1 MSAPQTMQQALT
13 RSLLLISVVAVLA
26 CVVAVV
32 ATGTLLLRGYAE
44 RNLTLIAQQAAY
56 SVEVAVVFNDADAI
70 ERALQPILSQGEE
83 ISVRV
88 TDAQGQLLYQRQ
100 SVDAGNVT
108 LPDWLDPAPV
118 DMPIVT
124 GGSTIGRVH
133 IAGETGGIDSLLL
146 GALTG
151 ALLAFAATYAVM
163 VGIRSQLNRRIIK
176 PMQSLS
182 AIAHRARDEGDFA
195 ARAEPTA
202 IAEIHSFGQD
212 FNALLHQL
220 QQWQRQIDDTHSLLN
235 QRANFDDLSGLPNRG
250 YFGERV
256 ADAIRH
262 AERTQGT
269 FALLFMDGDRFKE
282 INDRH
287 GHAAGDMVIT
297 EIARRLSALLRVGD
311 VAARLGGDEFAVLVQ
326 HMNDI
331 SDADAVVARIRDAM
345 AVPITLDD
353 SVTTTISLSV
363 GVAVYPRD
371 GQNAQTLTNHAD
383 QDMYRNKHSK
393 A

>member
-1 MSAPQTMQQALT
+1 
-13 RSLLLISVVAVLA
+13 
-26 CVVAVV
+26 
-32 ATGTLLLRGYAE
+32 
-44 RNLTLIAQQAAY
+44 
-56 SVEVAVVFNDADAI
+56 VFNDADAI

-88 TDAQGQLLYQRQ
+88 TDAAGQMIYQRQ
-100 SVDAGNVT
+100 SVDAENVT

-124 GGSTIGRVH
+124 GGSTIGRVY

-163 VGIRSQLNRRIIK
+163 LITRNQLDRRIIK

-195 ARAEPTA
+195 ARAKPTA
-202 IAEIHSFGQD
+202 IAEIHNFGQD

-262 AERTQGT
+262 AERTQET

-282 INDRH
+282 INDQH
-287 GHAAGDMVIT
+287 GHAAGDIVIT
-297 EIARRLSALLRVGD
+297 EVARRLSALLRVGD

-331 SDADAVVARIRDAM
+331 RDADAVVARIRDAM
-345 AVPITLDD
+345 AVPITLGDN
-353 SVTTTISLSV
+353 VTTTISLSV

-371 GQNAQTLTNHAD
+371 GQDAQTLTNHAD